1 MCLKYVCILMQVRV
15 LHASGD
21 ADIVVLMRKRNDS
34 RNSWCHYESE
44 GVGEQFMIRYH
55 DVYNLWVGYTK
66 IAGNDKYLSLCT
78 YN

>member
-1 MCLKYVCILMQVRV
+1 MQVRV